1 MQTTKPTLWL
11 QVREKKQQ
19 ESERLRREALD
30 QVDAALQK
38 LAKRYSC
45 TEIYLFG
52 SVLQPGKFDKDSDID
67 VAVAGLPKQDLY
79 RLTAELMSLLGR
91 NVDLVI
97 LEKTRFSE
105 KIKREGLLWGPGKK

>member
-1 MQTTKPTLWL
+1 METIRPTLWL
-11 QVREKKQQ
+11 QAREKKQQ

-30 QVDAALQK
+30 QVDAVLQE
-38 LAKRYSC
+38 LAKRYTW
-45 TEIYLFG
+45 TEVYLFG

-67 VAVAGLPKQDLY
+67 LAVAGLPKQDLY

-97 LEKTRFSE
+97 LEEASFSE
-105 KIKREGLLWGPGKK
+105 KIRQKGVLWEPGKK